1 MGSGRTVLNN
11 ASPYERAGIIS
22 NFYSMFLCEIQV
34 TYHGNQFSETLQK
47 IRKPSARAQSNSKHK
62 PNPYEKLWP
71 LSRKWQ
77 VQGGALVASAD
88 AKLLLQ
94 RAFFFS
100 SFFLLA
106 IEKERRTFPD
116 KHPGGMFVNINL
128 KISTKLIPLVTYA
141 YFLQSVK

>member
-47 IRKPSARAQSNSKHK
+47 RRKPSARAQSNSKHK
-62 PNPYEKLWP
+62 PNPYQKLWP

-88 AKLLLQ
+88 AKPLLQ
-94 RAFFFS
+94 RAFFFP
-100 SFFLLA
+100 SFFFA
-106 IEKERRTFPD
+106 IEKERRTSPFSP
-116 KHPGGMFVNINL
+116 PSLTNTPVGCL
-128 KISTKLIPLVTYA
+128 SISTSISP
-141 YFLQSVK
+141 

>member
-1 MGSGRTVLNN
+1 MDSGRTVLNN

-62 PNPYEKLWP
+62 PNPYQKLWP
-71 LSRKWQ
+71 LARKWQ

-94 RAFFFS
+94 RAFFFL
-100 SFFLLA
+100 FA
-106 IEKERRTFPD
+106 IEKERRTFSFSP
-116 KHPGGMFVNINL
+116 PSLTNTPVGRL
-128 KISTKLIPLVTYA
+128 SISTSKSP
-141 YFLQSVK
+141 QN